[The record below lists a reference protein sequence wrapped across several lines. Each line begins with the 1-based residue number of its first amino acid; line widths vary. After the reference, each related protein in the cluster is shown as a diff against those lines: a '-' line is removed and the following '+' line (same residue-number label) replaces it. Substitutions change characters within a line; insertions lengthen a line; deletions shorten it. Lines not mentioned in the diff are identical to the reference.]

1 MSDLGLQSTEST
13 RFRQLAELID
23 TVLLRA
29 SEPGSPADQLERRR
43 LAALIEQAE
52 REDPNSI
59 QAAYLADVL
68 SSVPLEG
75 PSAWGQV
82 VEALGQG
89 ALSAQTVQSLETLAV
104 RLDQSHARASTRVR
118 VRL

>member
-13 RFRQLAELID
+13 RFRQLADLID

-29 SEPGSPADQLERRR
+29 TEPGTPADQLERRR
-43 LAALIEQAE
+43 LAALIEQAG
-52 REDPNSI
+52 RDDPNSI

-68 SSVPLEG
+68 SSAGLSEPR
-75 PSAWGQV
+75 AWGQV

-89 ALSAQTVQSLETLAV
+89 ALPAKAVQSLEELAV
-104 RLDQSHARASTRVR
+104 RLDQSHARAATRVR
-118 VRL
+118 IRR